1 LLNKRAQRQ
10 RGKHQADG
18 RPLGRYRL
26 GNGMLLK
33 VSAHQVSQA
42 SADAIRT

>member
-1 LLNKRAQRQ
+1 MY
-10 RGKHQADG
+10 G
-18 RPLGRYRL
+18 RSPGRYRL
-26 GNGMLLK
+26 RNGMLLK